1 MEFSSLALAPQL
13 QSVVA
18 AQGYTTP
25 TPIQAKAIPAILSG
39 SDLLGCAQTGTGKTA
54 AFALPILHALFSSPP
69 AVNQRGVKIPRAIIL
84 SPTRE
89 LATQIAESF
98 ATYGRET
105 AIRGTTIYGGMPQAR
120 QVRAL
125 RAGVDV
131 VVATP
136 GRLCDLTEQGYM
148 DFSAIEIFVLDEADR
163 MLDMGFIKPIRE
175 IASQL
180 PPKKQTLM
188 FSATMPPEIM
198 KLADSLLRNP
208 VKISVAASYATADKV
223 EQSLYMCPRMKKQS
237 LLHHLLE
244 ESSIQRAVV
253 FTKTKHGADKVAKRL
268 AEANISAVAIHG
280 DKAQH
285 QRERALDAFKAGKMR
300 VLDATDVAARGL
312 DVDGISHVFNYD
324 LPMEP
329 EGYVHRIGRTGR
341 AGNEG
346 IAISFCDSEERG
358 LLRQIERL
366 LRKQIPQ
373 ARGLPSFP
381 DIMVEPRMNG
391 DNFSDSRSQ
400 SRDQS
405 RDQPREQS
413 QDRPRSNHRSQ
424 GNFERPTHAP
434 VHGTREPGTR
444 FPKNRQAQTQER
456 AQHPLDG
463 ESLASPNAGASGPR
477 GGRNFRGT
485 PVPGNKRAGFK
496 GKSSNR
502 PGPR

>member
-136 GRLCDLTEQGYM
+136 GRLRDLTEQGYM

-175 IASQL
+175 IAAQL

-208 VKISVAASYATADKV
+208 VKVSVAATYATADKV
-223 EQSLYMCPRMKKQS
+223 EQSLYMVPRMKKQS
-237 LLHHLLE
+237 LLHHLIE

-268 AEANISAVAIHG
+268 AEANISAIAIHG

-300 VLDATDVAARGL
+300 VLVATDVAARGL

-341 AGNEG
+341 AGNDG

-381 DIMVEPRMNG
+381 DIMVEPRMSG
-391 DNFSDSRSQ
+391 DNFND
-400 SRDQS
+400 SRDQ
-405 RDQPREQS
+405 RDQPREQN
-413 QDRPRSNHRSQ
+413 QDRSRSSQRSQ
-424 GNFERPTHAP
+424 GNFERPAHAP
-434 VHGTREPGTR
+434 AHGTREPGTR
-444 FPKNRQAQTQER
+444 FPKNRQPHSQER

-463 ESLASPNAGASGPR
+463 ESLASPGNGASGPR
-477 GGRNFRGT
+477 GGRNFRGNT
-485 PVPGNKRAGFK
+485 VAGNKRTGFK
-496 GKSSNR
+496 GKSSSR